1 MNLNNLDFNKLAV
14 FSQVVESGNYRL
26 ASEVLNVT
34 PSALSQTI
42 SSLEHSLGIPLF
54 HRIGKRLVLTEAGAK
69 IQREFQ
75 LHYSALTGALS
86 RIAGQEQQVAGL
98 LHIGAYLE
106 FAKFQLAPILTGFQ
120 QQHPDARVKLVFDT
134 PSRLHRLLD
143 AGKLDL
149 CFSIYPEK
157 DSPLIESTPIYRQ
170 ELVLVSPKGL
180 LSERPSFDEVVEA
193 PMVEYYFNHQPIR
206 RWLSLHFQR
215 KPRQLPIRTFGATAE
230 MVLTL
235 IQEGLGIGVVPE
247 YLLRGKARRSLVIC
261 RPTQKKLMD
270 SIWMLQLKGRGRSPA
285 LAAFTQAVT
294 NALREEQAP

>member
-1 MNLNNLDFNKLAV
+1 MNLNNIDFNKLAV
-14 FSQVVESGNYRL
+14 FSRVVEAGNYRL

-34 PSALSQTI
+34 PSAISQTI
-42 SSLEHSLGIPLF
+42 SSLEHSLGILLF
-54 HRIGKRLVLTEAGAK
+54 HRIGKRLVLTEAGAE

-75 LHYSALTGALS
+75 LHYSSLAGALA
-86 RIAGQEQQVAGL
+86 RIAGKDQQVTGL
-98 LHIGAYLE
+98 LHVGSYLE
-106 FAKFQLAPILTGFQ
+106 FAKFQLAPILTTFQ
-120 QQHPDARVKLVFDT
+120 RQHPDARVKLVFDT
-134 PSRLHRLLD
+134 PTRLHRLLE

-157 DSPLIESTPIYRQ
+157 DSKLIQSTPIYRQ

-180 LSERPSFDEVVEA
+180 IAERPSFDEVVAA

-206 RWLSLHFQR
+206 RWLAFHFQK

-235 IQEGLGIGVVPE
+235 VQEGLGIGVVPE
-247 YLLRGKARRSLVIC
+247 YLLRGKALRSLVVC
-261 RPTQKKLMD
+261 RPTPKKLMD
-270 SIWMLQLKGRGRSPA
+270 SIWMLQLKGRSRSPA

-294 NALREEQAP
+294 KALQAERL